1 MGFKISREGKLFLL
15 KTARNSIKDKLYGS
29 ATDCGEAPEGLDFMS
44 GCFVTIH
51 LRKRLRG
58 CIGNFRD
65 DIGIVE
71 NVKDMARQAAFAD
84 PRFGPVS
91 KDEFAMCE
99 LEISVLSPMIP
110 ADAEEITVGRDGIY
124 IIKGYNRGVLLPQVA
139 QEHYW
144 DRETFLEQTC
154 VKAGLPQDAYKDKD
168 TTIFRF
174 EALVFGDGNLYR
186 SEE

>member
-29 ATDCGEAPEGLDFMS
+29 AADCGETPEDLDFRS

-110 ADAEEITVGRDGIY
+110 AAAEEIKVGRDGIY

-139 QEHYW
+139 KEHYW

-174 EALVFGDGNLYR
+174 EALVFGDGDLYR